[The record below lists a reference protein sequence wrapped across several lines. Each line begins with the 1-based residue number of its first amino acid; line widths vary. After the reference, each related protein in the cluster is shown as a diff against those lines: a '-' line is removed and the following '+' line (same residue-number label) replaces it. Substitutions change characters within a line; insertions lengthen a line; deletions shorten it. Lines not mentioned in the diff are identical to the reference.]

1 MLFFFHYFH
10 VSLSISQILV
20 NSTFCLSK
28 FNLILKFNDRF
39 FRVYFS
45 IKNGTK
51 EYFSCFP
58 NYQSIY
64 CYKKLFFWVNRIKN
78 MFTFFHNFGNT
89 WIASGKLIKIWFL
102 VVKQTGY
109 EVKETPQLRQLNVD
123 MPSCSVWYLQDI
135 KVGEENFQ
143 KFIKP
148 MHSLQEY
155 FRT

>member
-1 MLFFFHYFH
+1 MTDF
-10 VSLSISQILV
+10 SE
-20 NSTFCLSK
+20 STFQSK
-28 FNLILKFNDRF
+28 MELRNISHAFQTTSQYIAIIN
-39 FRVYFS
+39 
-45 IKNGTK
+45 
-51 EYFSCFP
+51 
-58 NYQSIY
+58 
-64 CYKKLFFWVNRIKN
+64 KLFFWVNRTKN
-78 MFTFFHNFGNT
+78 MFTFFHNNFGNT

-109 EVKETPQLRQLNVD
+109 ETKETPQLRQLNVD